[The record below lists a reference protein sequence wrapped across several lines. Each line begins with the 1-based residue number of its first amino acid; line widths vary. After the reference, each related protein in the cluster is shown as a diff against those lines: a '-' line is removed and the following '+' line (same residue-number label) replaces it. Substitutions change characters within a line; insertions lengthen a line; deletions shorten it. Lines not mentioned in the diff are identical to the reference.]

1 MPTFFRERPGTMA
14 RKAEDENITTPDD
27 EPDEEDLEE
36 AEEADEEPPPT
47 EEVESS
53 LDELLAKREKSESE
67 AAEDTPA
74 EEEVIPATSTGRE
87 DRVETLSVKVVPQ
100 QPTEFTCRNC
110 FLVKHR
116 SQLANKRKML
126 CRDCA

>member
-1 MPTFFRERPGTMA
+1 MCRPREGSQTMNMRA
-14 RKAEDENITTPDD
+14 EEEDEDLAGEAQ
-27 EPDEEDLEE
+27 EPDEDE
-36 AEEADEEPPPT
+36 AVVAPT
-47 EEVESS
+47 GDDGESS
-53 LDELLAKREKSESE
+53 LDELLAKRQKTESE
-67 AAEDTPA
+67 AAEEP
-74 EEEVIPATSTGRE
+74 EEEAIAPSTAKE
-87 DRVETLSVKVVPQ
+87 ERVESLSVKVIPQ